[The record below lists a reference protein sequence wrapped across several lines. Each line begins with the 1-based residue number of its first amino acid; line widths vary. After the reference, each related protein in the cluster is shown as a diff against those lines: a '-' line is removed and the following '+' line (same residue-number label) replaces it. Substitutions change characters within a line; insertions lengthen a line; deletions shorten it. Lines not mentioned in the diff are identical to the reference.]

1 MTSNMDIMKRLLQ
14 VLSPLK
20 WIMLFSATMRIIKM
34 VGDTVLIAVAAGT
47 VFYYVAEPTSEVI
60 WQGVGWL
67 VLTAG
72 IIGTSH
78 YLEQFSGHYVAFV
91 LLAKLRNKFYDSMEP
106 LAPAKTAKL
115 QSGEAIS
122 RVISDCER
130 IEPFYAHTLAPVVS
144 VIFVPIILLSYL
156 WTIHPSLTL
165 TLAPFLIM
173 VAFVSP
179 VIIGILGKKGDV
191 ESRDMQGKVNA
202 YLTDSIQGIRDTIA
216 FGYGDRRAKRI
227 AELGRGLQAGQER
240 LSKADAVQRGFNE
253 IIITIAIIATAWVAI
268 SLANQ
273 GIIDPLRDIPIV
285 MAIAITGFNTGV
297 EFSNAYKDF
306 RVSVVCARRFF
317 ELMDQKPDVVDLVE
331 KGPAQVEPSVHFKDV
346 GFEYDAGDIEWS
358 RDQKA
363 VKDLKLD
370 IAQGQHIALVGP
382 TGAGKSTIINL
393 LMRYWDPQEGKV
405 CVGDSEV
412 KDFLLSELHDE
423 ISSVTQRSYI
433 FNSTIGENI
442 RMGKPDATNEE
453 IDRAAEHA
461 NLLEWI
467 KTLPAG
473 YDTATGEMGSKISG
487 GQKQRIAIARAILKD
502 APIVLL
508 DEATSNLDVET
519 ERDVLT
525 ALNKLCK
532 GRTTLTIAHRL
543 STVVGADEILV
554 MKDGEIA
561 EHGNHKELMDQKGW
575 YARMFDLQRDEVD
588 ALDTSVA

>member
-1 MTSNMDIMKRLLQ
+1 MMSNMDIMKRLLRI
-14 VLSPLK
+14 LSPLK
-20 WIMLFSATMRIIKM
+20 WIMLFSAIMRIIKM
-34 VGDTVLIAVAAGT
+34 VGDTTLIAVAVGT
-47 VFYYVAEPTSEVI
+47 VFYYVAEPSSAVI

-67 VLTAG
+67 ALTAA
-72 IIGTSH
+72 IIGISH

-130 IEPFYAHTLAPVVS
+130 IEPFYAHTLAPAASVV
-144 VIFVPIILLSYL
+144 FVPIILLSYL

-165 TLAPFLIM
+165 TMAPFFII

-179 VIIGILGKKGDV
+179 IVMGMLGKKGDAIA
-191 ESRDMQGKVNA
+191 RDMQGKVNA
-202 YLTDSIQGIRDTIA
+202 FLTDSIQGIRDTIA
-216 FGYGDRRAKRI
+216 FGYGDRRAEKI
-227 AELGRGLQAGQER
+227 AELGRRLQAGQEL
-240 LSKADAVQRGFNE
+240 LSKADAIQRAFNE

-273 GIIDPLRDIPIV
+273 GIINPLRDIPII

-317 ELMDQKPDVVDLVE
+317 EMMDQQPDVVDLVE
-331 KGPAQVEPSVHFKDV
+331 KGPSQVEPSVHFKNV
-346 GFEYDAGDIEWS
+346 GFEYDAGDVDWS
-358 RDQKA
+358 RGQKA
-363 VKDLKLD
+363 IKDLELD
-370 IAQGQHIALVGP
+370 IAKGQHIALVGP

-393 LMRYWDPQEGKV
+393 LMRYWDPQQGKV

-442 RMGKPDATNEE
+442 RMGKPDATDEE
-453 IDRAAEHA
+453 IDRATEQA
-461 NLLEWI
+461 NLLDWI
-467 KTLPAG
+467 KTLPEG
-473 YDTATGEMGSKISG
+473 YDTPVGEMGSRLSG
-487 GQKQRIAIARAILKD
+487 GEKQRVAIARAFLKD
-502 APIVLL
+502 APILLL

-519 ERDVLT
+519 EKGILT
-525 ALNKLCK
+525 ALKKLSK

-561 EHGNHKELMDQKGW
+561 EHGNHKELMAQKGW

-588 ALDTSVA
+588 ALDTGAA